1 MSVSAYATAPPP
13 PTAERSQIWHYR
25 DDGPLADAIGRAI
38 GWRMPVP
45 PILLVLAGLVP
56 LLVSI
61 AVEGDGASDAAT
73 GAAVVWMVLMGSLA
87 SGRRHQDR
95 LRWAVVPMLRVAE
108 FAAILWIGAV
118 GGALPAAFAFLC
130 VVCFRV
136 YDVVYRVRY
145 RADPSPAWLKA
156 AALGWE
162 GRILLAYVLLVAGL
176 LPAGLYVAA
185 GLLAVALAGESV
197 ASWRQFL
204 RAQRRPELYEDE
216 EDEAA

>member
-1 MSVSAYATAPPP
+1 MSATATAPPP
-13 PTAERSQIWHYR
+13 PTEARSTIWGYR
-25 DDGPLADAIGRAI
+25 DDGALANAIGRAV
-38 GWRMPVP
+38 GWRIPVP

-61 AVEGDGASDAAT
+61 AVEGEDAPDGAA
-73 GAAVVWMVLMGSLA
+73 GAAILWMVLLGALS

-95 LRWAVVPMLRVAE
+95 FRWAVVPMLRVAE
-108 FAAILWIGAV
+108 FTSILWIGALD
-118 GGALPAAFAFLC
+118 GALPAAFAFLC
-130 VVCFRV
+130 VVSFRV

-145 RADPSPAWLKA
+145 RASRSPGWLNMVT
-156 AALGWE
+156 LGWE
-162 GRILLAYVLLVAGL
+162 GRVLLAFVLLVTGL

-185 GLLAVALAGESV
+185 GLLAVALVGESV
-197 ASWRQFL
+197 VSWKQFV